1 MKSTKTVLVIEDTQA
16 IRESL
21 CGLLETCGF
30 AVQGCEDGE
39 SALEAAAENIFQ
51 IIITDY
57 RMPNMNG
64 VEVTKHLRKRF
75 PGSIIIGVSSDDM
88 GKAFLAAGAD
98 VFLLKPYRNADILD
112 LVISKQR

>member
-1 MKSTKTVLVIEDTQA
+1 MESTKSVLVVEDTLA

-21 CGLLETCGF
+21 CGLLEACGF

-39 SALEAAAENIFQ
+39 SALEAIAEKTFHV
-51 IIITDY
+51 IITDY

-75 PGSIIIGVSSDDM
+75 PGSVIIGVSSDDM
-88 GKAFLAAGAD
+88 SKAFLAAGAD
-98 VFLLKPYRNADILD
+98 MFLLKPYRNADILD
-112 LVISKQR
+112 LVSEKQ